1 MNWKRY
7 GCKPEEMFGAACI
20 APVAPRVFLWEGH
33 SCPDRLIRR
42 LTQGSRQECR
52 SHNIKRSLSLAIT
65 LLLVFAAL
73 SPTPLFASPSDDF
86 KAANQL
92 YDAGKFSDAVAA
104 YEKLQ
109 PKTANLFFNLGNA
122 CFRDGQVGRAI
133 LNYERAR
140 QLSPRDPDVLANL
153 KFAQQKLGVEE
164 LNAPPMAWKRLLRS
178 VVFSRTP
185 DEWGAGEVIGIW
197 LAALSFGVGM
207 WTRKAQTV
215 MMVVAAMAVAWLLAT
230 ASALGYQRFL
240 ERTAPK
246 AVVLAS
252 VTEARFAPLSDS
264 TVHFRA
270 TQGAK
275 VSIREDRGGWL
286 FVERADGRQ
295 GWIKSDG
302 VERVGM
308 K

>member
-1 MNWKRY
+1 
-7 GCKPEEMFGAACI
+7 
-20 APVAPRVFLWEGH
+20 V
-33 SCPDRLIRR
+33 
-42 LTQGSRQECR
+42 
-52 SHNIKRSLSLAIT
+52 LA
-65 LLLVFAAL
+65 F
-73 SPTPLFASPSDDF
+73 PSDDF

-109 PKTANLFFNLGNA
+109 PKTANLYFNLGNA
-122 CFRDGQVGRAI
+122 CFRDGQIGRAI

-153 KFAQQKLGVEE
+153 RFARQKLGVDEV
-164 LNAPPMAWKRLLRS
+164 NTPSSAWQRFLRS

-185 DEWGAGEVIGIW
+185 GEWAAGEVIGLWLVALAIGVGAW
-197 LAALSFGVGM
+197 TRRARTVMLAA
-207 WTRKAQTV
+207 T
-215 MMVVAAMAVAWLLAT
+215 AAGIAWLLAT
-230 ASALGYQRFL
+230 GCALSYQMVA

-246 AVVLAS
+246 AILLANA
-252 VTEARFAPLSDS
+252 TEARFAPLLDS
-264 TVHFRA
+264 TVHFHL
-270 TQGAK
+270 TEGTE

-302 VERVGM
+302 VERVNG